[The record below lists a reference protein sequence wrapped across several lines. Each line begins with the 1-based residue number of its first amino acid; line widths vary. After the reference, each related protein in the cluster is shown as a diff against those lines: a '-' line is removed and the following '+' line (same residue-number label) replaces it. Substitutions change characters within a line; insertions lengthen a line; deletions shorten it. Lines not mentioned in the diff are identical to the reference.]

1 MICGWGGHSIWGIV
15 LKGCSIS
22 KVEKHCSRGNV
33 QLSESKDGIVME
45 KLKLHHD
52 VLIRTRSET
61 FALCDVQSQHQCDS
75 TEPHLRDE
83 GHTPLLCLQTSSR

>member
-1 MICGWGGHSIWGIV
+1 MVGVGGHSIWGIV
-15 LKGCSIS
+15 LKGPSIS
-22 KVEKHCSRGNV
+22 KVEKHCSGGNV

-45 KLKLHHD
+45 KLLKLHHD

-61 FALCDVQSQHQCDS
+61 FSLCDVQSQHQRDS